1 MRSRV
6 ISLAPDCHLQLQL
19 SGCKYEDSGIAIYDS
34 YCTTE
39 STMVVNLWGLA

>member
-6 ISLAPDCHLQLQL
+6 ISLAPDCHLQRQF
-19 SGCKYEDSGIAIYDS
+19 SGCKYNDSGIAIYDS
-34 YCTTE
+34 YCLTK